1 MENLKN
7 LTEALAEELKSAPA
21 VLAHVTAR
29 EVYESDEAL
38 LELMAEL
45 RTQRRLIATEYKK
58 EDRDEKAVE
67 AINARIDEIYK
78 QITAADV
85 YTALETTHNEMTK
98 YLQGVYSGITA
109 IVTNKGGGCG
119 SGCGSCGGCG

>member
-1 MENLKN
+1 MENIKN
-7 LTEALAEELKSAPA
+7 LTELLAEELKSAPA
-21 VLAHVTAR
+21 VVAHVTAR

-58 EDRDEKAVE
+58 EERDEKAVE
-67 AINARIDEIYK
+67 AINSRIDVIYK
-78 QITAADV
+78 QITASTA
-85 YTALETTHNEMTK
+85 YTALENTHGEMNK
-98 YLQGVYSGITA
+98 YLQDVYAGITA
-109 IVTNKGGGCG
+109 TVTGKGGGCG

>member
-1 MENLKN
+1 MENIEKLA
-7 LTEALAEELKSAPA
+7 EALAEELKSAPA
-21 VLAHVTAR
+21 VLTHAAAR
-29 EVYESDEAL
+29 EAYENDEPL

-58 EDRDEKAVE
+58 ESRDEKAVE

-78 QITAADV
+78 QITASDA
-85 YTALETTHNEMTK
+85 YTALETTHDEMNK
-98 YLQGVYSGITA
+98 YLQSVYSSITA
-109 IVTNKGGGCG
+109 IVTGKGGGCG